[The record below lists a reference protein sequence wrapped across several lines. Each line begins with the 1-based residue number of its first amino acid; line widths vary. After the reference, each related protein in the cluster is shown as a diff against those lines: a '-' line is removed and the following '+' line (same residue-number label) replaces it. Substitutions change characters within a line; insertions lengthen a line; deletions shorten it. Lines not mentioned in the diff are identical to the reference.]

1 MKTITL
7 FCCLLFL
14 FSCSNTIVKKPKSEV
29 ALKEEQLFKKD
40 IIALGKD
47 GYFLVARGYKF
58 NDHLVS
64 TATLSDYSHAVILDI
79 TNDNIIEATAS
90 GVHPLALDSF
100 IHKSF
105 KITLVK
111 PVGYT
116 PLRAINALQCCADKF
131 GKPYDFTGTVGIDR
145 TEKYYCSELVV
156 ECYQH
161 LVDSLQLPHIIT
173 PEKVLEYG
181 KTIYIT
187 PDRLIKK

>member
-1 MKTITL
+1 MKKIIFFYCFITI
-7 FCCLLFL
+7 
-14 FSCSNTIVKKPKSEV
+14 FSCSNAIVKKPKSEA
-29 ALKEEQLFKKD
+29 ALKEEDLFKKE

-64 TATLSDYSHAVILDI
+64 TATLSNYSHAVILDV
-79 TNDNIIEATAS
+79 TNNKIIEATAD

-105 KITLVK
+105 KITMVK
-111 PVGYT
+111 PAGYT
-116 PLRAINALQCCADKF
+116 TTRAKDALLCCADKY

-145 TEKYYCSELVV
+145 TEKYYCSELVM

-173 PEKVLEYG
+173 PGKILEYG
-181 KTIYIT
+181 EIIYIT
-187 PDRLIKK
+187 PDRIIKK

>member
-7 FCCLLFL
+7 FCSLLIL
-14 FSCSNTIVKKPKSEV
+14 FSCSNTIVKKPKSEA
-29 ALKEEQLFKKD
+29 ALEEEKSFKKE

-64 TATLSDYSHAVILDI
+64 TATISEYSHAVILDV
-79 TNDNIIEATAS
+79 TNDNIIEATAE

-105 KITLVK
+105 KITMVK
-111 PVGYT
+111 PSGYS
-116 PLRAINALQCCADKF
+116 PERAEDALQCCSDKL

-145 TEKYYCSELVV
+145 TEKFYCSELVV

-161 LVDSLQLPHIIT
+161 LVDSIKLPHVIT
-173 PEKVLEYG
+173 PGKVLEYG
-181 KTIYIT
+181 ETIYIT
-187 PDRLIKK
+187 PDRIIKK